1 MNKSYDDII
10 HLPHH
15 VSATHPHMSMA
26 ERAAQFSPFAALTG
40 YEDVLTETA
49 RKTEQKIELDETI
62 KEELD
67 QKLHLLAEHVQN
79 PPSVSITYFQPDDYK
94 EGGTVCNQNLPDQ
107 KNQFHD
113 TSDTDNRRITDP
125 DLQSLKDRKR
135 LFLVFCNPTPYRLFL
150 LHEEGRLDI

>member
-94 EGGTVCNQNLPDQ
+94 EGGQYVTKTCRIRKINSMTQVIQ
-107 KNQFHD
+107 KTDGSQIPICSLLKIE
-113 TSDTDNRRITDP
+113 SD
-125 DLQSLKDRKR
+125 
-135 LFLVFCNPTPYRLFL
+135 FF
-150 LHEEGRLDI
+150 

>member
-15 VSATHPHMSMA
+15 VSATHPHMSKA

-79 PPSVSITYFQPDDYK
+79 PTSVSITYFQPDDYK
-94 EGGTVCNQNLPDQ
+94 EGGQYVTKTCRIRKINSMTQVIQTTDGSQIPICSLL
-107 KNQFHD
+107 K
-113 TSDTDNRRITDP
+113 TESD
-125 DLQSLKDRKR
+125 
-135 LFLVFCNPTPYRLFL
+135 FF
-150 LHEEGRLDI
+150 

>member
-49 RKTEQKIELDETI
+49 RKTDQKIELDETI

-94 EGGTVCNQNLPDQ
+94 EGGQYVTKTCRIRKINSMTQMIQTTDGSQIPICNLLKIESSFFPSFQSAHFILP
-107 KNQFHD
+107 KE
-113 TSDTDNRRITDP
+113 IP
-125 DLQSLKDRKR
+125 
-135 LFLVFCNPTPYRLFL
+135 
-150 LHEEGRLDI
+150 

>member
-62 KEELD
+62 QTTD
-67 QKLHLLAEHVQN
+67 GSQIPICSLLKIE
-79 PPSVSITYFQPDDYK
+79 
-94 EGGTVCNQNLPDQ
+94 
-107 KNQFHD
+107 
-113 TSDTDNRRITDP
+113 SD
-125 DLQSLKDRKR
+125 
-135 LFLVFCNPTPYRLFL
+135 FF
-150 LHEEGRLDI
+150 